1 MRSNTACLVAII
13 FVSLSSSAQD
23 IGNRLKWGRP
33 AYPRGGACFFQ
44 RQNYGGDYFCMSIGQ
59 TASSL
64 PRGVNDRIS
73 SARIFGNAT
82 VTLYNDRNFGGIR
95 LPLARNIADL
105 RNIPARDNP
114 SKNWNNRISSI
125 TVRRR

>member
-1 MRSNTACLVAII
+1 MRSKAACLVAIL
-13 FVSLSSSAQD
+13 FVSLSSNAQD
-23 IGNRLKWGRP
+23 IGNQLKWGRP

-44 RQNYGGDYFCMSIGQ
+44 RQKYGGNYFCMSIGE

-64 PRGVNDRIS
+64 PRGFNDRTS
-73 SARIFGNAT
+73 SVRIFGNAT
-82 VTLYNDRNFGGIR
+82 ATLYNDRNFGGIR
-95 LPLARNIADL
+95 LPLTRNIADL

>member
-1 MRSNTACLVAII
+1 MRISISCLAAVIC
-13 FVSLSSSAQD
+13 LTLGCNAQD
-23 IGNRLKWGRP
+23 IGNQLKWGRP

-44 RQNYGGDYFCMSIGQ
+44 RQNYGGDYFCMAIGEM
-59 TASSL
+59 TSSL
-64 PRGVNDRIS
+64 PRGFNDRIS
-73 SARIFGNAT
+73 SVRIFGNAT
-82 VTLYNDRNFGGIR
+82 ATLFNDRNFGGIR
-95 LPLARNIADL
+95 LPLTTNIADL